1 MYEIEYESFWQ
12 FSILKNRSIKK
23 HYVQILRLNKLHV
36 FMSYKHIEI
45 DGRIN

>member
-12 FSILKNRSIKK
+12 FSILKKGYKN
-23 HYVQILRLNKLHV
+23 HYLQILRLNKLHV